1 MPRVARWC
9 REGLEANFSVR
20 LTKLKYQ
27 FLPQAIEMQ

>member
-1 MPRVARWC
+1 MPRVVHWC